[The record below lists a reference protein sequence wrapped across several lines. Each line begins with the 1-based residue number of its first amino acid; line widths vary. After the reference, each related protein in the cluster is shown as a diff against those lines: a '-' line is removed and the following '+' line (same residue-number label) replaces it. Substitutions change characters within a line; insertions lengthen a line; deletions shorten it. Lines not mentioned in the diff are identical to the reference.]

1 MIVLQSVTKS
11 YGDVRAVN
19 GVTLAISR
27 GEFAFLMG
35 TNGAGKTTLLRL
47 ISREEH
53 PDAGV
58 VLVGGG
64 NTAEL
69 TGPGLTRLRRRMGV
83 VYQDTRLMPNA
94 TVAENVALPLRVRG
108 MGGAALT
115 KNVTTVL
122 DRVRLADK
130 QARFPRELSG
140 GEQRKVAIARAVV
153 ANPEILLCD
162 EPTESLSAERAAE
175 IVDLLLDINA
185 DGVTTVVAT
194 HDTGTV
200 NRLRRRV
207 IHMDSGCVQ
216 SDTLVGSAAPP
227 LPANGDA

>member
-19 GVTLAISR
+19 GVTLSISR

-47 ISREEH
+47 ISREEQ

-69 TGPGLTRLRRRMGV
+69 SGSGLTRLRRRLGV
-83 VYQDTRLMPNA
+83 VYQDTRLLPNA

-108 MGGAALT
+108 IGGSPLASDVKA
-115 KNVTTVL
+115 VL
-122 DRVRLADK
+122 SRVGLADK
-130 QARFPRELSG
+130 EARFPRELSG

-153 ANPEILLCD
+153 ASPEILLCD
-162 EPTESLSAERAAE
+162 EPTESLSPERAAE

-194 HDTGTV
+194 HDFSTV

-207 IHMDSGCVQ
+207 IHMGDGCVQ
-216 SDTLVGSAAPP
+216 SDMPVGSASQPY
-227 LPANGDA
+227 PADGSA